1 VIIYKRHKEGCQYK
15 GKDRNQS
22 HRCQCS
28 IYVEWNVSGKQNV
41 MVVRDATSHAV
52 SSWSDAEKIVAQ
64 NAKTGNPST
73 PPVAASAVTI
83 AEASQ
88 QFIDSKESEGNE
100 KITIAK
106 YKLTLDRLKDYC
118 AEKSVTLLE
127 EITSGLLLTWFDT
140 QEQWSAASSRLSF
153 HARMKTFFI
162 FCTSRELISKNPM
175 VVEAFRQNV
184 RRYSK
189 DAKKRRQETI
199 SPLDAEQVEK
209 LLAACATTPRITA
222 ANRSRIHAL
231 MLLQRYSGLAL
242 VDASCLERDELT
254 TDGKVYRVKTN
265 RQKSD
270 EPVDNVIQTFV
281 AEELLKVKNGNPKYF
296 FWTGESL
303 PGSVSSHY
311 DKIYRKVFQHAGI
324 ETNGQLSHRF
334 RHTFAV
340 ELLKAGVDI
349 RTVSKALGHSSVTTT
364 ERYYAK
370 WNKAQQEMLDDD
382 LTGAWGK

>member
-1 VIIYKRHKEGCQYK
+1 
-15 GKDRNQS
+15 
-22 HRCQCS
+22 
-28 IYVEWNVSGKQNV
+28 
-41 MVVRDATSHAV
+41 
-52 SSWSDAEKIVAQ
+52 
-64 NAKTGNPST
+64 
-73 PPVAASAVTI
+73 
-83 AEASQ
+83 
-88 QFIDSKESEGNE
+88 
-100 KITIAK
+100 
-106 YKLTLDRLKDYC
+106 
-118 AEKSVTLLE
+118 
-127 EITSGLLLTWFDT
+127 
-140 QEQWSAASSRLSF
+140 
-153 HARMKTFFI
+153 
-162 FCTSRELISKNPM
+162 M

>member
-1 VIIYKRHKEGCQYK
+1 MIIYKRHRAECQYS

-28 IYVEWNVSGKQNV
+28 IYVEWNVNGKQNV
-41 MVVRDATSHAV
+41 MVVRDELSHPV
-52 SSWSDAEKIVAQ
+52 SSWTEAAKIVADKETKGS
-64 NAKTGNPST
+64 APATKT
-73 PPVAASAVTI
+73 ASITI
-83 AEASQ
+83 AEARQ

-106 YKLTLDRLKDYC
+106 YKLTLDRLKEYC
-118 AEKSVTLLE
+118 AEKNVTLLE

-140 QEQWSAASSRLSF
+140 QEHWSAPSARLSF

-175 VVEAFRQNV
+175 VAEGFKQNV

-199 SPLDAEQVEK
+199 SPLDAKQVEK
-209 LLAACATTPRITA
+209 LFAACATTPNITA
-222 ANRSRIHAL
+222 ANRSRVHSL

-270 EPVDNVIQTFV
+270 EPVNNVIPTFV
-281 AEELLKVKNGNPKYF
+281 AEELLKVKNGNPNYF

-303 PGSVSSHY
+303 SGSVSSHY

-340 ELLKAGVDI
+340 ELLEAGVDI
-349 RTVSKALGHSSVTTT
+349 RKVSKALGHSSVTTT

-370 WNKAQQEMLDDD
+370 WNKAQQDLLDDD